1 VYDDIHG
8 VDQAQSL
15 VADANKLV
23 DLAASGEFAINDEGG
38 KSLIDAINAFL
49 HWISDNSD
57 HIRTL
62 EQTRKLG
69 SSRGA
74 KIMTEFLP
82 HVAADEQGFVTQLN
96 ALKESLLTAK
106 QAIKVAME
114 NYERTD
120 EAVQA
125 DLRNIDSGS

>member
-8 VDQAQSL
+8 VDLAQSL

-38 KSLIDAINAFL
+38 KSLIDAIDAFL
-49 HWISDNSD
+49 HWISDKSS

-69 SSRGA
+69 SGKGA
-74 KIMTEFLP
+74 EIMTEFLP
-82 HVAADEQGFVTQLN
+82 HVAADGQGFVTQLN

-106 QAIKVAME
+106 QAIRAAME
-114 NYERTD
+114 NYQKTD

-125 DLRNIDSGS
+125 NLRNINFGS